1 MKPGHGDLFDDLQ
14 ANYCDLFIDVL
25 IEETLNHC
33 DQLELMN

>member
-1 MKPGHGDLFDDLQ
+1 MKARHGDLFYDLQ

-33 DQLELMN
+33 DELKLMN